1 MPFFVATE
9 VITRGLIA
17 LRDTRTPL
25 ITNTLQLIG
34 RGALMAL
41 LVGAIGVT
49 AIPLAF
55 VASASAE
62 TLALG
67 SVLLIKLQRRLS
79 GGQAPGLAPAARSVS

>member
-1 MPFFVATE
+1 MGTE

-25 ITNTLQLIG
+25 ITDSLQLIG
-34 RGALMAL
+34 RGTLMAL
-41 LVGAIGVT
+41 LVGTIGVV

-55 VASASAE
+55 VISASVE

-67 SVLLIKLQRRLS
+67 SVLLAKLQRRLGS
-79 GGQAPGLAPAARSVS
+79 EAPGMAPAAAGTIP